1 MILTMD
7 LEACA
12 KFWLF
17 EYFPELFRIDRNI
30 FPPISRYAE
39 AHKMPQRQLEET
51 SLKSKFAH
59 FCR

>member
-39 AHKMPQRQLEET
+39 AYKMPQRQLEET
-51 SLKSKFAH
+51 S
-59 FCR
+59 